1 MVEHMKNCTTCKHAD
16 WKRTAAGK
24 LHPSGDGKC
33 TVKYKLPP
41 LPASMYW
48 LTPPYAS
55 GGYIN
60 RREDLK
66 EHCTYFKRVE
76 IAVAV
81 PEKEDQGVI

>member
-1 MVEHMKNCTTCKHAD
+1 MKNCTHCKHAD
-16 WKRTAAGK
+16 WKRNVAGK
-24 LHPSGDGKC
+24 LHQSGAGRC
-33 TVKYKLPP
+33 TVKCKLPS

-66 EHCTYFKRVE
+66 EHCTYFARMGM
-76 IAVAV
+76 IV
-81 PEKEDQGVI
+81 PEKTDQGVI